1 MEPQTTT
8 CALCGEQSLPAGQRR
23 PSCECTP
30 DGRIRLDSID
40 SYVRCRNQKCGKK
53 ISKACYRLIRK
64 AAMEAF
70 PEFTDDPVEF
80 ERILDDELGIWRAIF
95 DDVVDSS
102 EFHAKH
108 SAVYSPAANGKAASF
123 QNCILCEDYKVR
135 PGTRVLDDMFKNADA
150 DLDPPF
156 SFFVPANLPC
166 PDGRQT
172 MVLVETEFQGCWPL
186 VDETTCESFFKGFK
200 ATLDSYGRARPCSN
214 PPNPLACLA
223 SLSHPSFF
231 LQPFS
236 LLQHTQHR
244 GPSRRGFGLARCRQ
258 SYPSTHRTF
267 CFLSALA
274 LLLSMLAM
282 SRAPL
287 PRVILSQR

>member
-40 SYVRCRNQKCGKK
+40 SYVRCRNPKCGKK

-123 QNCILCEDYKVR
+123 QNCIVCEDYKVR

-156 SFFVPANLPC
+156 SFWAPANMPR
-166 PDGRQT
+166 PADDGTRRDRVPGLLAT
-172 MVLVETEFQGCWPL
+172 RRRDDVRVLLQGL
-186 VDETTCESFFKGFK
+186 QGN
-200 ATLDSYGRARPCSN
+200 ARLLRPCTAVLE
-214 PPNPLACLA
+214 PA
-223 SLSHPSFF
+223 
-231 LQPFS
+231 
-236 LLQHTQHR
+236 
-244 GPSRRGFGLARCRQ
+244 
-258 SYPSTHRTF
+258 
-267 CFLSALA
+267 
-274 LLLSMLAM
+274 
-282 SRAPL
+282 
-287 PRVILSQR
+287 